1 MTVELFPRRA
11 QILKDQL
18 TRAGISWVVIVAI
31 WYWSDWRFLVAHLFG
46 VAIAYRS
53 GKESTKLD
61 MRELLNIFRR
71 GAADRDPP

>member
-1 MTVELFPRRA
+1 MLPRSQGDRA
-11 QILKDQL
+11 VFVVLAIL
-18 TRAGISWVVIVAI
+18 VIVAI
-31 WYWSDWRFLVAHLFG
+31 WYWSDWRFLVAHLLG